1 MKTITVLLADDHQ
14 ILCEA
19 YRHLLGTVKDIKVIG
34 EAHNGHEA
42 IKMTKQFRPDV
53 IVMDLSMPLLNG
65 VEATRQI
72 LADDPN
78 TKVIILSGHNDDEH
92 INRLVEVG
100 AAGYLFKQNSAQSL
114 TQAIREVHAGN
125 KFFSPAIMKRL
136 ESRYSRAAKSG
147 EWQKRNSLTA
157 RELEVIQLIAES
169 HANKMMADI
178 LGISI
183 KTVEKHRQHVMNK
196 LNIHDPAGLTR
207 YAIAQGIIE
216 NPIQV
221 ALG

>member
-14 ILCEA
+14 IVCEG
-19 YRHLLGTVKDIKVIG
+19 YRHLLGIVKDIKVIG

-42 IKMTKQFRPDV
+42 IRLTTQLRPNV

-65 VEATRQI
+65 MEATRQI
-72 LADDPN
+72 LADDPDA
-78 TKVIILSGHNDDEH
+78 KVIILSGHNDDEH
-92 INRLVEVG
+92 ISRLVEVG
-100 AAGYLFKQNSAQSL
+100 AAGYLFKQSSAQSL
-114 TQAIREVHAGN
+114 AQAIREVHAGN
-125 KFFSPAIMKRL
+125 KFFSPAIVKRL
-136 ESRYSRAAKSG
+136 ESRYTRAAKSG
-147 EWQKRNSLTA
+147 EWQQSNTLTA

-169 HANKMMADI
+169 HANKMMADV

-216 NPIQV
+216 NPGQV